1 MGYDVSYGSIPT
13 PKAPKTKK
21 WTSIAALVVVLV
33 LVISAFSFKG
43 AVLPWVQEWLIP
55 GDPEVTAMALRTM
68 VDDLRQGVDF
78 ADALAAF
85 CGEIIANGQG

>member
-1 MGYDVSYGSIPT
+1 MGYVVSYDAISA
-13 PKAPKTKK
+13 PKAPKNKK

-55 GDPEVTAMALRTM
+55 GDTEVTAGALRKM
-68 VDDLRQGVDF
+68 VDDLRQGEDF

-85 CGEIIANGQG
+85 CSEIIANGQG